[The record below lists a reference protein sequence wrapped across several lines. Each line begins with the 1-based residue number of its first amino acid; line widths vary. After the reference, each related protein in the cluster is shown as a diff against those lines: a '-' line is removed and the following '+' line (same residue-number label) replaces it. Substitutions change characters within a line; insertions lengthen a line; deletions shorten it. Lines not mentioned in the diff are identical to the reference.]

1 MNENAE
7 LDHLVVL
14 ASTLEQGVAWC
25 EATLGITPDTGGRHA
40 FMGTHNRLL
49 RTSSDA
55 FPHSYLEII
64 AIDPEG
70 QAPANSQR
78 WFDMDSAEL
87 QAQVQ
92 KSGPRL
98 IHWVARVP
106 DIAAATQALQQLE
119 LAVGTPQAASRMTPR
134 GLLEWQIGLRSDGVR
149 PLQGCLPTLIHWNGP
164 HPEASLPDQGVQL
177 LQLVLQHPQAALLS
191 KALGALGLHDNTALQ
206 ITAADTP
213 TLIAHLATPR
223 GPVTLPVST

>member
-1 MNENAE
+1 MNENPQ

-14 ASTLEQGVAWC
+14 ASSLEQGVAWC
-25 EATLGITPDTGGRHA
+25 EATLGITPDAGGRHA

-49 RTSSDA
+49 RTSSAA

-70 QAPANSQR
+70 EAPANKQR

-92 KSGPRL
+92 ESGPRL
-98 IHWVARVP
+98 VHWVARVP
-106 DIAAATQALQQLE
+106 DIAAATQALQQLD
-119 LAVGTPQAASRMTPR
+119 LPVGTPQAASRMTPR

-164 HPEASLPDQGVQL
+164 HPEASLQDRGVQL
-177 LQLVLQHPQAALLS
+177 LQLELQHPQAALLS
-191 KALGALGLHDNTALQ
+191 KALGALDLHANSALQ
-206 ITAADTP
+206 VTTATTAA
-213 TLIAHLATPR
+213 LIAHLATPL
-223 GPVTLPVST
+223 GPVTLPVNI

>member
-14 ASTLEQGVAWC
+14 ASSLEQGVAWC
-25 EATLGITPDTGGRHA
+25 EAILGITPDAGGRHA

-49 RTSSDA
+49 RTSSTA
-55 FPHSYLEII
+55 LPHSYLEII

-70 QAPANSQR
+70 QPPANGQR
-78 WFDMDSAEL
+78 WFDMDHAEL

-92 KSGPRL
+92 ESGPRL
-98 IHWVARVP
+98 VHWVARVP
-106 DIAAATQALQQLE
+106 DIAAATQALQQLD
-119 LAVGTPQAASRMTPR
+119 LPVGTPQAASRMTPR

-164 HPEASLPDQGVQL
+164 HPEASLQDRSVQL
-177 LQLVLQHPQAALLS
+177 LQLELQHPQAALLS
-191 KALGALGLHDNTALQ
+191 KALGALGLHTSTALQ
-206 ITAADTP
+206 VTTAATAA
-213 TLIAHLATPR
+213 LIAHLATPL
-223 GPVTLPVST
+223 GPVTLPVNI